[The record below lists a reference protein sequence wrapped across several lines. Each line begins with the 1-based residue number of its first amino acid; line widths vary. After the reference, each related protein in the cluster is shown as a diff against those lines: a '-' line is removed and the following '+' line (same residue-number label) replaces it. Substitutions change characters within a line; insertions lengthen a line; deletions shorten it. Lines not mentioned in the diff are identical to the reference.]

1 MSVGTIP
8 RIIDA
13 QAARP
18 WLTGG
23 LSQSRAKWFA
33 THDAMSRQALAYE
46 ALLLSGNQEAVQHA
60 KSSIEE
66 ARRIRGVSSA
76 NGSLPVDDLLHRL
89 DAARKRHI
97 ARAAPPAYNVI

>member
-23 LSQSRAKWFA
+23 LS
-33 THDAMSRQALAYE
+33 
-46 ALLLSGNQEAVQHA
+46 QEAVQHA